1 METLKKIN
9 LINGDFNAF
18 EAREILMDLCNKN
31 IHFNKVQNFSSQI
44 RFGED
49 DEKALHRI
57 VQLKESMLLISE
69 ILEEAKSHNK
79 NLTIKSFIEIEYE
92 E

>member
-1 METLKKIN
+1 
-9 LINGDFNAF
+9 
-18 EAREILMDLCNKN
+18 MDLCNKN

-49 DEKALHRI
+49 DEKALYRI
-57 VQLKESMLLISE
+57 VQLKESVLLISE
-69 ILEEAKSHNK
+69 ILEEAKSQNK
-79 NLTIKSFIEIEYE
+79 NLKIKSFIEIEYE